1 MRKLV
6 GRKKV
11 VLPISKEDFY
21 NDIYGSLKKFLGN
34 AISTHNSN
42 VSDIKYLH
50 KVYLGMQDIYYDKKR
65 YDSSSINNKNVE
77 NHINKIVNF
86 KVGFMYGNPLDYSVV
101 KAINTDDMTIFNSYM
116 IDSNKASL
124 DIEKAQDLYEFGI
137 AYQLVLPKKQSEI
150 ENIDTNSP
158 FLLSNLP
165 VESTCMVFSS
175 DVISEELFGL
185 VTAKRIGKNG
195 MTENIYNVYMPN
207 RRILLDSDYNII
219 SDDLQAYDFIP
230 IIEYTCNKARMG
242 IIELGLSMQ
251 NLINSINSSE
261 MDDIEEN
268 INSFIV
274 FLNQRIDDD
283 FKNSLKELKANRV
296 IALNTNNVQA
306 PADLKAFSTSLN
318 LDYVNAFYE
327 RTVKALYDITATP
340 QSSGNVTSGGDTGQ
354 ARLLGNGWESAQNQA
369 QLEQTYLLQY
379 ERKLCRYIL
388 KICKQNPSCKI
399 DEINASDIDI
409 KFNINMSNNLLV
421 KSESLKL
428 LNDSL
433 LPEKVILKICGLT
446 SDVDGVGNEWI
457 ANKKQVQQE
466 NQVQEEN
473 TVREN

>member
-21 NDIYGSLKKFLGN
+21 NNIYGSLKEYLGN

-50 KVYLGMQDIYYDKKR
+50 KVYLGMQDIYYEKTR

-86 KVGFMYGNPLDYSVV
+86 KVGFMYGNPLDYSIV

-124 DIEKAQDLYEFGI
+124 DIEKAQDLYEFGV
-137 AYQLVLPKKQSEI
+137 AYQLVLPKRQEQI
-150 ENIDTNSP
+150 EDIDTNSP

-165 VESTCMVFSS
+165 VESTCVVYSS

-185 VTAKRIGKNG
+185 VITKRIGKNG
-195 MTENIYNVYMPN
+195 MSENIYNVYMPN
-207 RRILLDSDYNII
+207 RRILLNSDYNVI

-230 IIEYTCNKARMG
+230 IIEYTCNKTRMG

-251 NLINSINSSE
+251 NLINKINSSE

-274 FLNQRIDDD
+274 FLNQRVDDD
-283 FKNSLKELKANRV
+283 FKKNLKELKASRV

-388 KICKQNPSCKI
+388 KICKQNPNCKI

-409 KFNINMSNNLLV
+409 KFNINMSNNLLI

-457 ANKKQVQQE
+457 ANKQKAQQE
-466 NQVQEEN
+466 SQVQEEN